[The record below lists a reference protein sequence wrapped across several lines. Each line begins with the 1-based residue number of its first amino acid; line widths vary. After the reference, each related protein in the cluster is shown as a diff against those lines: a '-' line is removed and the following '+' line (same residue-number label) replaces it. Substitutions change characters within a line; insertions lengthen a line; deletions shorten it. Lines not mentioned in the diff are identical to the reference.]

1 MEGIYEP
8 NSQFPFDKMV
18 ITSPT
23 ALSGGN
29 YFLRFLVNQGPLY
42 LQMPKSKTKAG
53 VIQSGK
59 KSICDLQF
67 TNENEELISWM
78 EDLEK
83 FACKYIYEH
92 REKWFE
98 TEMELTDIEN
108 YFASPLKTYKSG
120 RFYLARAGIPQRL
133 GKINL
138 KVYDENKE
146 QVPIEQITEST
157 DVISIVEIQGIK
169 CSARSFQIEMEIKQM
184 MTIEE
189 RDLFA
194 DCLLTGTK
202 TGTETSVVRE
212 PSPVSSP
219 LETEFQESTDASTE
233 NVEPEPLEQLTTS
246 LPLDENEVTVED
258 VEDESEAEDN
268 SPPSPENE
276 ENIMVE
282 TTESQPGNLEEF
294 LEETTLGKE
303 KDLEDFEINLDADI
317 LSENDTMQLKQRK
330 DVFYEMY
337 REARKKAKIAKKMA
351 LDAYLEANKIKKA
364 YELDSESESEDE
376 MDEELS
382 TLQGRNI

>member
-29 YFLRFLVNQGPLY
+29 YFLRFLVNQAPLY

-53 VIQSGK
+53 VVQSGK

-67 TNENEELISWM
+67 TNENEDLISWM

-108 YFASPLKTYKSG
+108 YFASPLKTYRSG
-120 RFYLARAGIPQRL
+120 KFYLARATIPQRL

-138 KVYDENKE
+138 KIYDENQE
-146 QVPIEQITEST
+146 QVPIEKINDTT

-184 MTIEE
+184 MTVEE

-194 DCLLTGTK
+194 NCLITK
-202 TGTETSVVRE
+202 KNESSTPARE
-212 PSPVSSP
+212 PSPISSP
-219 LETEFQESTDASTE
+219 LEKELNDSYSLPQNEDT
-233 NVEPEPLEQLTTS
+233 EPLEKLEIP
-246 LPLDENEVTVED
+246 LPLDENQVILED
-258 VEDESEAEDN
+258 VEEEEN
-268 SPPSPENE
+268 EVVLSPKNE
-276 ENIMVE
+276 ENILVE

-294 LEETTLGKE
+294 LEESTLGKE
-303 KDLEDFEINLDADI
+303 NDLEDFEINLDADI
-317 LSENDTMQLKQRK
+317 LPENDTMQLKQRK

-382 TLQGRNI
+382 SLQGRNI

>member
-29 YFLRFLVNQGPLY
+29 YFLRFLVNQAPLY

-53 VIQSGK
+53 VVQSGK

-67 TNENEELISWM
+67 TNENEDLISWM

-108 YFASPLKTYKSG
+108 YFASPLKTYRSG
-120 RFYLARAGIPQRL
+120 KFYLARATIPQRL

-138 KVYDENKE
+138 KIYDENQE
-146 QVPIEQITEST
+146 QVPIEKINDTT

-184 MTIEE
+184 MTVEE

-194 DCLLTGTK
+194 NCLITK
-202 TGTETSVVRE
+202 KNESSAPARE
-212 PSPVSSP
+212 PSPISSP
-219 LETEFQESTDASTE
+219 LEKELNDSYSLPQNEDT
-233 NVEPEPLEQLTTS
+233 EPLEKLEIP
-246 LPLDENEVTVED
+246 LPLDENQVILED
-258 VEDESEAEDN
+258 VEEEEN
-268 SPPSPENE
+268 EVVLSPKNE
-276 ENIMVE
+276 ENILVE

-294 LEETTLGKE
+294 LEESTLGKE
-303 KDLEDFEINLDADI
+303 NDLEDFEINLDADI
-317 LSENDTMQLKQRK
+317 LPENDTMQLKQRK

-382 TLQGRNI
+382 SLQGRNI

>member
-29 YFLRFLVNQGPLY
+29 YFLRFLVNQAPLY

-53 VIQSGK
+53 VVQSGK

-67 TNENEELISWM
+67 TNENEDLISWM

-108 YFASPLKTYKSG
+108 YFASPLKTYRSG
-120 RFYLARAGIPQRL
+120 KFYLARATIPQRL

-138 KVYDENKE
+138 KIYDENQE
-146 QVPIEQITEST
+146 QVPIEKINDTT

-184 MTIEE
+184 MTVEE

-194 DCLLTGTK
+194 NCLITK
-202 TGTETSVVRE
+202 KNESSTPARE
-212 PSPVSSP
+212 PSPISSP
-219 LETEFQESTDASTE
+219 LEKELNDSYSLPQNEDT
-233 NVEPEPLEQLTTS
+233 EPLEKLEIP
-246 LPLDENEVTVED
+246 LPLDENQVILED
-258 VEDESEAEDN
+258 VEEEGNEVVL
-268 SPPSPENE
+268 SPKNE
-276 ENIMVE
+276 ENILVE

-294 LEETTLGKE
+294 LEESTLGKE
-303 KDLEDFEINLDADI
+303 NDLEDFEINLDADI
-317 LSENDTMQLKQRK
+317 LPENDTMQLKQRK

-382 TLQGRNI
+382 SLQGRNI

>member
-29 YFLRFLVNQGPLY
+29 YFLRFLVNQAPLY

-53 VIQSGK
+53 VVQSGK

-108 YFASPLKTYKSG
+108 YFASPLKTYRSG
-120 RFYLARAGIPQRL
+120 KFYLARATIPQRL

-138 KVYDENKE
+138 KIYDENQE
-146 QVPIEQITEST
+146 QVPIEKINDTT
-157 DVISIVEIQGIK
+157 NVISIVEIQGIK

-184 MTIEE
+184 MTVEE

-194 DCLLTGTK
+194 NCLITK
-202 TGTETSVVRE
+202 KNESSAPARE
-212 PSPVSSP
+212 PSPISSP
-219 LETEFQESTDASTE
+219 LEKELNDSYSLPQKEDT
-233 NVEPEPLEQLTTS
+233 EPLEKLEIP
-246 LPLDENEVTVED
+246 LPLDEDQVILED
-258 VEDESEAEDN
+258 VEEEEN
-268 SPPSPENE
+268 EVVLSPKNE
-276 ENIMVE
+276 ENILVE

-294 LEETTLGKE
+294 LEESTLGKE
-303 KDLEDFEINLDADI
+303 NDLEDFEINLDADI
-317 LSENDTMQLKQRK
+317 LPENDTMQLKQRK

-382 TLQGRNI
+382 SLQGRNI